1 MLLFFLTVQ
10 VFKPD
15 VVGQL
20 SPLSYQSIKHED
32 VILITLRVFHHDVEE
47 GIQSVLEELDK
58 EEAVF
63 RERADRKRARISSLP
78 VLPREQGHTS
88 TMCHIQ

>member
-1 MLLFFLTVQ
+1 MFLFFLTVRQ

-15 VVGQL
+15 VAGQL
-20 SPLSYQSIKHED
+20 SLLSYQSIKHED

-58 EEAVF
+58 EDSCVQK
-63 RERADRKRARISSLP
+63 DSLP
-78 VLPREQGHTS
+78 NLIPVGPSKRTYSRGPEQL
-88 TMCHIQ
+88 CA

>member
-1 MLLFFLTVQ
+1 MFLFFLTVQ

-47 GIQSVLEELDK
+47 GIQSVLEELGK
-58 EEAVF
+58 EDSCVQKEG
-63 RERADRKRARISSLP
+63 R
-78 VLPREQGHTS
+78 
-88 TMCHIQ
+88 